1 MAKKKGL
8 QIMIVGCGKVGMAL
22 VERLTSEGHDITV
35 IDSNASKIAQI
46 TNLYDIMGICG
57 NGASY
62 SLMQEA
68 GIETTDLF
76 IAVTASD
83 ELNLLC
89 CALASRIGHCA
100 TIARVRTPDYSK
112 EVNFIRE
119 KLGLAMII
127 NPELE
132 AARETARILS
142 LPSALKV
149 SSFAHGL
156 AEMIRLVVPEGSKLA
171 GKSIVDL
178 AKGGI
183 TENVLIA
190 AIKRKDEVLIPNG
203 STVIEAGD
211 VISFVC
217 GRKMS
222 HIFLSRLGLTSK
234 KVKDCM
240 IVGGGKATYYLAVQ
254 LLARGIGVKIIE
266 RDPDRCQELSVLLP
280 HAIVINGDGS
290 DEDVLKEEGIET
302 AGAFVALTGIDEE
315 NILLTLH
322 AKKVST
328 AKVITKINRIGFKDV
343 LGTLDLGSVVYPR
356 YITCEAIMAYA
367 RAKNASRGD
376 NIETLTYLFD
386 NKAEGIEFRIET
398 ASECTGKPLMEL
410 SIKKNLLICCISRNG
425 QIIIPTGRDTL
436 EVGDSVMVVTT
447 VKGLGDIR
455 DILA

>member
-1 MAKKKGL
+1 MTRQKGL
-8 QIMIVGCGKVGMAL
+8 EVIIVGCGKVGMAL
-22 VERLTSEGHDITV
+22 VERLTAEGHSITM
-35 IDSNASKIAQI
+35 IDSNASKITQI

-62 SLMQEA
+62 SLQQEA
-68 GIETTDLF
+68 GIENADLF

-89 CALASRIGHCA
+89 CTIASRIGHCA

-112 EVNFIRE
+112 EVNYIRE

-132 AARETARILS
+132 AAREAARILS

-156 AEMIRLVVPEGSKLA
+156 AEMIRLVVSEDSRLI
-171 GKSIVDL
+171 GKSIVEL
-178 AKGGI
+178 KKEGI

-190 AIKRKDEVLIPNG
+190 AVKRGSEVIIPNG
-203 STVIEAGD
+203 STVIRPGD

-217 GRKMS
+217 SRKLS
-222 HIFLSRLGLTSK
+222 HVFLSRLGLTSR
-234 KVKDCM
+234 KVRDCM

-266 RDPDRCQELSVLLP
+266 RDFDRCQELSVMLP

-302 AGAFVALTGIDEE
+302 VGAFVALTGIDEE

-322 AKKVST
+322 AKQVSS

-343 LGTLDLGSVVYPR
+343 LTGLDLGSVVYPR

-367 RAKNASRGD
+367 RAKNASRSN
-376 NIETLTYLFD
+376 NIETLSYLFD
-386 NKAEGIEFRIET
+386 NKAEGIEFRIESE
-398 ASECTGKPLMEL
+398 SECTGKPLMEL
-410 SIKKNLLICCISRNG
+410 SLKENLLICCISRNG

-455 DILA
+455 DILK